1 MIKKLLYK
9 FHILLFT
16 VLFSS
21 IISAQYFEDIYDKY
35 TSVGQL
41 GLTVTNFGVLG
52 NGWNKINGRILPS
65 CQYKQNTEILRDQVE
80 HFSYAGLW
88 IGGVVN
94 GQRLVSTAIV
104 DGVFESGQEGF
115 ELSAADNIDIKS
127 SISSTSLDSIAQY
140 LSPYAT
146 SHQDLKT
153 AFRDYGTIPTDNM
166 NIPNHTP
173 LGIDIRLESYAWNY
187 SFADAF
193 VILNY
198 SIKNVSDQTIE
209 NIYAGIWTDA
219 SVANMNYT
227 NKYEPGGGFTWYDN
241 LDGYDTSIDDSEY
254 SRDIAYQYDLDG
266 DDGWAQSYIGITW
279 LGGNVSRPYVQSH
292 YNQWVWTNSNNSSYP
307 LYSMP
312 LTDYER
318 YQKLSSSVQM
328 GTGPEYTSAGYPN
341 EPNSWIFLFSA
352 GPFGSIP
359 TEPDSSAWELP
370 PGDSCNIVMAVVTAK
385 WNGTEDD
392 SPMRRRNLHV
402 NSDWAQRAY
411 NGEDKNRNNILDDG
425 EDLDQDNEIDRYIL
439 PEPPPVPNM
448 AVDVDDQVVTV
459 YWQSNA
465 EDFIDPIS
473 REMDFEGYRIY
484 GARKTV
490 NDSNEE
496 FTLLGEFDLAPAD
509 YLGIGYNTGF
519 EFIRI
524 INDFGDQ
531 DSVEIDG
538 NIYHYKFVNNHVKN
552 GWLNYYAV
560 TAYDRGDPDANL
572 ASLESSVYANRQYV
586 YPGVK
591 PDAANWEGNPSVYP
605 NPYKGQARW
614 DGYGSRAQMIWFSNL
629 PRKAEIRIFTLAGDL
644 VDILDH
650 DQEYQ
655 GSDVYNIDEYKTPQL
670 SGGEH
675 AWDLITRDDQAIASG
690 LYLFTV
696 KNLDNES
703 LSYGKVKEG
712 KFLIIK

>member
-1 MIKKLLYK
+1 
-9 FHILLFT
+9 
-16 VLFSS
+16 
-21 IISAQYFEDIYDKY
+21 
-35 TSVGQL
+35 
-41 GLTVTNFGVLG
+41 
-52 NGWNKINGRILPS
+52 
-65 CQYKQNTEILRDQVE
+65 
-80 HFSYAGLW
+80 
-88 IGGVVN
+88 
-94 GQRLVSTAIV
+94 
-104 DGVFESGQEGF
+104 
-115 ELSAADNIDIKS
+115 
-127 SISSTSLDSIAQY
+127 
-140 LSPYAT
+140 
-146 SHQDLKT
+146 
-153 AFRDYGTIPTDNM
+153 
-166 NIPNHTP
+166 
-173 LGIDIRLESYAWNY
+173 
-187 SFADAF
+187 
-193 VILNY
+193 
-198 SIKNVSDQTIE
+198 
-209 NIYAGIWTDA
+209 
-219 SVANMNYT
+219 MNYT

-266 DDGWAQSYIGITW
+266 DDGWAQSYIGLTW
-279 LGGNVSRPYVQSH
+279 LGGNVSQPYVQSH

-307 LYSMP
+307 VYSMP

-328 GTGPEYTSAGYPN
+328 GTGPEYTAAGYPN
-341 EPNSWIFLFSA
+341 QPNSWIFLFSA

-359 TEPDSSAWELP
+359 VEADSSVWALP
-370 PGDSCNIVMAVVTAK
+370 PGDSCNVVMAVVTAK

-392 SPMRRRNLHV
+392 SPTRRRNLHV
-402 NSDWAQRAY
+402 NADWAQRAY

-425 EDLDQDNEIDRYIL
+425 EDLDQDGEIDRYIL

-465 EDFIDPIS
+465 ENFIDPIS

-484 GARKTV
+484 GARKTL

-496 FTLLGEFDLAPAD
+496 FTLLGEFDLD
-509 YLGIGYNTGF
+509 LTDHSGIGYNTGF
-519 EFIRI
+519 DFIRI
-524 INDFGDQ
+524 INEFGEQ

-538 NIYHYKFVNNHVKN
+538 NFYHYRFVNDHVKN

-591 PDAANWEGNPSVYP
+591 PDAANWEGDPSVYP

-644 VDILDH
+644 VNILDH

-655 GSDVYNIDEYKTPQL
+655 GSDVYNIDEYKAPQL

-703 LSYGKVKEG
+703 LSYGKIKEG